1 MTLNRF
7 LKSFAGALA
16 VAALSFT
23 LACNHKKGPEEPKE
37 FRDIAEKIGE
47 VDKLGQKAQAIN
59 QDQTQKLQEAGVTGI
74 RPGETMQLTEEQ
86 KKALEERIKTEKN
99 SSYQALLQEVLDK
112 DKEIKTLN
120 EQIAKI
126 KAQLPKPEVARE
138 NDNHYTM
145 ALRYLR
151 KRGVSETEA
160 KRLISRV
167 NVMEK
172 LAPGFEIYHFY
183 TNGVYGTWVSQG
195 KARITPN
202 DLIREER
209 EKIEGERDTAVAHG
223 EKLQDEVNDLLSQK
237 AKITSEI
244 EGLRTEKAKLI
255 DDMNALSATN
265 EQQKAKLNS
274 LHYVVGSRKQLETDG
289 VIIVPVFAKDRAG
302 KNWTDS
308 VFNKALDLRASD
320 TLVIKASDVGLAKIG
335 KVSVVPGSYV
345 KDEHYSL
352 VISEDKSTAT
362 IKFLTKDR
370 FKNDKVVFAVTD

>member
-37 FRDIAEKIGE
+37 FKDIAEKIGE

-138 NDNHYTM
+138 NDSHYTM